1 MKNIEVLRGDRV
13 ENNITILNDD
23 TQKNFLQRLSNNTT
37 VSSLTTFLTNDS
49 FYSDL
54 LDMIDHSGEEDYSS
68 YNDLEMIYLYV
79 HQQKDLNEKKNRAV
93 NTKKE
98 YIRDLLL
105 FYKQLLENADR
116 FELTTEEISNYRLF
130 KQLNNR
136 HLRKYQEWIKGAPL
150 GKKGKPYSVATLNRK
165 MVIIKGLFRFLF
177 DNKYIELPLHQKM
190 KSSNVR
196 SYDRPNKE
204 LSAVE
209 VIHLMNYFKTH
220 PILYGLISVL
230 ATTGLRVNELC
241 TARVCDLAF
250 VDGEYWLT
258 VMGKGNKQR
267 EVLIFPN
274 VLEAIKIF
282 RSRRRL
288 DFKIDR
294 SDTNPLFTT
303 AKGKAY
309 NYKYLSNYLTGK
321 IKTADLD
328 FIQMRKE
335 PITPHYF
342 RHAWALIS
350 SEQGV
355 SIQDIQESLGHAD
368 IKTTMIYLKRKMA
381 RKNNAG
387 HAWKGS
393 EVLRKM

>member
-1 MKNIEVLRGDRV
+1 MLVLKEDLKN
-13 ENNITILNDD
+13 
-23 TQKNFLQRLSNNTT
+23 NFLQRLSKSET
-37 VSSLTTFLTNDS
+37 VSSLTMFLINDS
-49 FYSDL
+49 FYTQL
-54 LDMIDHSGEEDYSS
+54 LDTIDHSGEEDYSS
-68 YNDLEMIYLYV
+68 FNDLEMIYLYV
-79 HQQKDLNEKKNRAV
+79 HQQKDLNKKKNRAE

-105 FYKQLLENADR
+105 FYKQLLEHASI
-116 FELTTEEISNYRLF
+116 FEISIEEVSNYQLF
-130 KQLNNR
+130 KKINHR
-136 HLRKYQEWIKGAPL
+136 HIRKYQEWIKDAPL
-150 GKKGKPYSVATLNRK
+150 GKKNKPYSVATLNRK

-177 DNKYIELPLHQKM
+177 DTKYIDIALHQKM

-196 SYDRPNKE
+196 SYDRPDKD
-204 LSAVE
+204 LSSVE
-209 VIHLMNYFKTH
+209 VMQLIDYFRDH

-230 ATTGLRVNELC
+230 ATTGVRIAELC
-241 TARVCDLAF
+241 TARVCDLTYIE
-250 VDGEYWLT
+250 GEYWLT
-258 VMGKGNKQR
+258 VMGKGKKPR

-288 DFKIDR
+288 DLKIDR
-294 SDTNPLFTT
+294 SDTSPLFTT

-309 NYKYLSNYLTGK
+309 SFKYLSNYITNK

-328 FIQMRKE
+328 FVKMRKE
-335 PITPHYF
+335 PISPHFF
-342 RHAWALIS
+342 RHAWAIIS

-355 SIQDIQESLGHAD
+355 SLQDISQGLGHAD

-381 RKNNAG
+381 RKNNAA

-393 EVLRKM
+393 DILNRI